1 VRKAVQLARD
11 LGSAFRVSAVRLDS
25 GDLCG
30 LAFGARRILDEAGL
44 QQVGIFASGGLN
56 ETEIA
61 KLVAAGAPINGF
73 GVGTDMGVSR
83 DAPALDIAYKLVEYA
98 GRGRLKLSTGK
109 AVLPGRKQIVR
120 VEQNG
125 IADHDVLARHDE
137 SLPGRPLM
145 QHVMKDGKR
154 LPQGQVRLDEAR
166 SCARREIDRL
176 PAHIRGLEPARP
188 PYRVDI
194 SQALSASRDQ
204 LQRVYAT

>member
-1 VRKAVQLARD
+1 ML
-11 LGSAFRVSAVRLDS
+11 LLLIWLPGVRLP
-25 GDLCG
+25 
-30 LAFGARRILDEAGL
+30 AMAARA
-44 QQVGIFASGGLN
+44 
-56 ETEIA
+56 
-61 KLVAAGAPINGF
+61 VAAVATASLFIYLTHWVVYP
-73 GVGTDMGVSR
+73 
-83 DAPALDIAYKLVEYA
+83 PLD
-98 GRGRLKLSTGK
+98 
-109 AVLPGRKQIVR
+109 
-120 VEQNG
+120 
-125 IADHDVLARHDE
+125 ADHDVLARHDE